1 MKIFIAF
8 LIAVPLFAN
17 AQDVDASDILF
28 LKIQELEGEIAS
40 LRSEL
45 ESQGYLLEKLLSEEI
60 VQVDKLNNN
69 DNLLSS
75 EAETFRFEG
84 INDSKSIDEV
94 YDAAI
99 TNLNEKDFYNAKQSF
114 NYLAD
119 NFDDQEKIPLSLFWL
134 GEISLLESNLEDS
147 EQFFQR
153 LAANYPD
160 HWRTPLAHKKI
171 GDILMMSGEL
181 NAAKIKYQYVIQ
193 TFPENSASSLAL
205 QLLENME

>member
-1 MKIFIAF
+1 MKIFIAL
-8 LIAVPLFAN
+8 LIAAPLFAS

-60 VQVDKLNNN
+60 VQADKLDNN
-69 DNLLSS
+69 DNLLST

-84 INDSKSIDEV
+84 INDSKSIEEV
-94 YDAAI
+94 YDEAI
-99 TNLNEKDFYNAKQSF
+99 TNLNEEDFYNAKQSF

-134 GEISLLESNLEDS
+134 GEISLLESNLEES
-147 EQFFQR
+147 KQFFQR

-181 NAAKIKYQYVIQ
+181 SAAKIKYQYVIQ
-193 TFPENSASSLAL
+193 SFPGNSASSLAL

>member
-1 MKIFIAF
+1 MKIFIAL
-8 LIAVPLFAN
+8 LIAAPLFAS

-60 VQVDKLNNN
+60 VQADKLDNN
-69 DNLLSS
+69 DNLLST

-84 INDSKSIDEV
+84 INDSKSIEEV
-94 YDAAI
+94 YDEAI
-99 TNLNEKDFYNAKQSF
+99 TNLNNKDFFNAKQSF

-134 GEISLLESNLEDS
+134 GEISLLESNLEES

-181 NAAKIKYQYVIQ
+181 SAAKIKYQYVIQ
-193 TFPENSASSLAL
+193 SFPENSASSLAL